1 MAEDKDDEQNKPP
14 NPNPAHPLNTPPSQ
28 QNPPN
33 QKDAAQQQAQHKQQ
47 EKR

>member
-1 MAEDKDDEQNKPP
+1 MAEDKDDEQNKPK
-14 NPNPAHPLNTPPSQ
+14 NPNPDHPLNVPPSQ
-28 QNPPN
+28 QNPQN